1 LVSLLEGRIVDEH
14 RRPIEIRRI
23 LVAVDASPHSRAAL
37 VAAVEM
43 AARFEAELSG
53 LFVEDINV
61 LRAAALPF
69 ARELGEFSARRRQME
84 VERIE
89 RRLRAR
95 SRRVRE
101 LLEALSSERSI
112 RSTFRVVRGVVPSE
126 VQAAAGDAD
135 MLVVGRAGWSYLR
148 ERQLGST
155 ARAMCGDESPRITFL
170 LHEGTS
176 LAPPILVIYDGTEVG
191 DQALSIAHALAK
203 DGSEPLRVMLA
214 TSGDEDI
221 GTLKAKVD
229 ERFPG
234 ADVMHRFWS
243 LVPRSAQDI
252 AAAVRAAGAGTLV
265 LPASLPLPHTEA
277 LLGLVEAIDV
287 PVLLVR
293 C

>member
-1 LVSLLEGRIVDEH
+1 LVSLLEGRIVDD
-14 RRPIEIRRI
+14 RRRAIEIRRI

-61 LRAAALPF
+61 LRVAALPF
-69 ARELGEFSARRRQME
+69 TRELGEFSARRRRIE
-84 VERIE
+84 LERVE

-95 SRRVRE
+95 SRQVRE
-101 LLEALSSERSI
+101 LLEALSHERAI
-112 RSTFRVVRGVVPSE
+112 HSTFRVVRGVVSSE

-155 ARAMCGDESPRITFL
+155 ARAICGDESPRITFL
-170 LHEGTS
+170 LREDTS
-176 LAPPILVIYDGTEVG
+176 LAAPILVIYDGTEVG
-191 DQALSIAHALAK
+191 DQALEIAHALT
-203 DGSEPLRVMLA
+203 DGGSEPLRVMLA
-214 TSGDEDI
+214 SSGDEDVI
-221 GTLKAKVD
+221 ALKARVD

-234 ADVMHRFWS
+234 ADVMRRFWS
-243 LVPRSAQDI
+243 VVPRNVQDI
-252 AAAVRAAGAGTLV
+252 ATAVRAAGAGTLV
-265 LPASLPLPHTEA
+265 LPASLPLPDAEA